1 MCLIK
6 KLQNI
11 SNLLSQIIV
20 GGVASTSQDIQTY
33 ASCTFLAAS
42 MKEGKQGIQKNKD
55 SVQLGATEAC
65 VMWLLEN
72 EFIQITEAS
81 DGTEGKLFLIA
92 AYSLFH
98 L

>member
-1 MCLIK
+1 M
-6 KLQNI
+6 
-11 SNLLSQIIV
+11 
-20 GGVASTSQDIQTY
+20 ASTSQDMQTY

-42 MKEGKQGIQKNKD
+42 MKDGKQGIQKNQD
-55 SVQLGATEAC
+55 SLQLGAIEAC

-81 DGTEGKLFLIA
+81 DRTEGKYDFLVA
-92 AYSLFH
+92 VYSLFH

>member
-1 MCLIK
+1 M
-6 KLQNI
+6 
-11 SNLLSQIIV
+11 
-20 GGVASTSQDIQTY
+20 ASTSQDIQTY

-55 SVQLGATEAC
+55 SVQLGAIEAC

-81 DGTEGKLFLIA
+81 DGTEGKYDFWIA
-92 AYSLFH
+92 TIFSDLEYLRVF
-98 L
+98 